1 MIAHPSP
8 QAFQISA
15 RASLLSSLSWTPPVL
30 VGPRAYLRDR
40 RALLAVELG

>member
-15 RASLLSSLSWTPPVL
+15 RASLLSSLSWPPPVL
-30 VGPRAYLRDR
+30 VGPRAYLRHR